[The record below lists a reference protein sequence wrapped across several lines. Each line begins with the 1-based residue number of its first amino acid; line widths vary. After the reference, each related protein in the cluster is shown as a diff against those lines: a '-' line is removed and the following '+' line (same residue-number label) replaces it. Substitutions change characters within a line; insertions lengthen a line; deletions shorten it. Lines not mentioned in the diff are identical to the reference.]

1 MILPAIL
8 SYLIGSIPF
17 SYLIA
22 RLVTGK
28 DIRGMGS
35 GNVGATNVM
44 RTTGRS
50 AGIAALLLDVL
61 KGAGSVWLAH
71 VLGGDSTA
79 MAVCGFMAMLGHSFP
94 IFLGFRGGKSVATG
108 GGAFGA
114 LAPLAM
120 LSSIGVFGISLFL
133 FRIVSFGS
141 VIAAASFPVLAWLYG
156 AGKGIVLWG
165 AISAT
170 WIIVRHHGN
179 IVRLF
184 QGTEHKL
191 GGGLT
196 TKGTKGKKEF
206 RNHR

>member
-22 RLVTGK
+22 RIVTGR

-44 RTTGRS
+44 RTTGKFP
-50 AGIAALLLDVL
+50 GLVALLLDVL
-61 KGAGSVWLAH
+61 KGAGCVALARA
-71 VLGGDSTA
+71 LGGDSTT
-79 MAVCGFMAMLGHSFP
+79 MALCGFMAMLGHSCP
-94 IFLGFRGGKSVATG
+94 VFLGFRGGKSVATG
-108 GGAFGA
+108 GGAFGV

-120 LSSIGVFGISLFL
+120 LSSIGIFGITLL
-133 FRIVSFGS
+133 AFRIVSLGS
-141 VIAAASFPVLAWLYG
+141 VIAAASFPLFAWLFG
-156 AGKGIVLWG
+156 AGKGTVIWA

-170 WIIVRHHGN
+170 LIIARHQAN

-184 QGTEHKL
+184 QGTERKL
-191 GGGLT
+191 GEGRNFGT
-196 TKGTKGKKEF
+196 TDE
-206 RNHR
+206 HR